1 MSKESS
7 ARATASSSSSRD
19 VERSGDDARPT
30 PPSTATNGPRRRVKL
45 AAAIAI
51 VIFATVSA
59 LIAGSR
65 PACIDFYQFW
75 VVGRAVGEQRTHDVY
90 SDAERKRLG
99 ELAWN
104 EAMIAQNSSATPSVP
119 SKRILAAE
127 ERQVLETYSTPWMYT
142 LFGCASSGDY
152 DVDQTRFQVF
162 STLAFV
168 LAIAALGR
176 LLGYGA
182 LGISLWVFFFT
193 SPWFKP
199 FSDEVIAGNVNRLQI
214 ACLALF
220 AWLASRERWKHAQA
234 LAGFVLGAAIAFKP
248 NLAIVAVVLAIG
260 WGITRQYAKLARQG
274 AGIAAGALVAFAI
287 SCAFFGSA
295 RVWSDWI
302 RTIPELLSQGASA
315 SGNYA
320 FSRLVHDVAGFSASR
335 SPVFELV
342 VRMLPFELLALF
354 AVALVRA
361 RARRSAVVR
370 EAETEIDR
378 TFDRAAFDVL
388 LVGLGATISVLTTDL
403 VWLHYYMLCVPLAL
417 FTLRPERIGAASAGR
432 WALRA
437 IAFAGTALISLQ
449 LFIRMLDIPR
459 PSAASPYVNIGALL
473 LLCAALVDLA
483 LCARLPERAPS
494 SAD

>member
-7 ARATASSSSSRD
+7 ARASASSRSSGG
-19 VERSGDDARPT
+19 VERSGDDA
-30 PPSTATNGPRRRVKL
+30 TAANELRRRVKL

-59 LIAGSR
+59 LSAGSR

-75 VVGRAVGEQRTHDVY
+75 VVGRAVGEHRAHDVY
-90 SDAERKRLG
+90 TDAERKRLG

-104 EAMIAQNSSATPSVP
+104 EAMSAQNSSATPSVP
-119 SKRILAAE
+119 SKRILAAQ

-168 LAIAALGR
+168 LAIAALGQ

-182 LGISLWVFFFT
+182 LGIALWVLLFT

-199 FSDEVIAGNVNRLQI
+199 FSDELIAGNVNRLQI

-220 AWLASRERWKHAQA
+220 AWLASRERWKHAQL

-248 NLAIVAVVLAIG
+248 NLAIVAVMLAIG
-260 WGITRQYAKLARQG
+260 WGVTRQNAKLARQG
-274 AGIAAGALVAFAI
+274 AGVAAGALVAFAI

-320 FSRLVHDVAGFSASR
+320 FPRLVHDVAGFSASR
-335 SPVFELV
+335 SPAFDLV

-361 RARRSAVVR
+361 RARPSAMVR
-370 EAETEIDR
+370 EAEPESDR

-417 FTLRPERIGAASAGR
+417 FTLRPERIGAAGAGR

-437 IAFAGTALISLQ
+437 IAFAGTALVSLQ

-473 LLCAALVDLA
+473 LLGASLADLA
-483 LCARLPERAPS
+483 LCARPPERAPS
-494 SAD
+494 SVD

>member
-1 MSKESS
+1 
-7 ARATASSSSSRD
+7 
-19 VERSGDDARPT
+19 
-30 PPSTATNGPRRRVKL
+30 VKL

-90 SDAERKRLG
+90 TDAERKRLG

-104 EAMIAQNSSATPSVP
+104 EAMIAQNASATPSVP

-152 DVDQTRFQVF
+152 DADQTRFQVF

-182 LGISLWVFFFT
+182 LGIALWAFFFT

-260 WGITRQYAKLARQG
+260 WGITRQHAKLARHG
-274 AGIAAGALVAFAI
+274 AGIAAGAFVAFAI
-287 SCAFFGSA
+287 SCAFFRSA

-302 RTIPELLSQGASA
+302 RTIPELLSQGPSA

-320 FSRLVHDVAGFSASR
+320 FSRLVHDVAGLSASR
-335 SPVFELV
+335 SSAFELV

-361 RARRSAVVR
+361 RARRNAAVR
-370 EAETEIDR
+370 EAETESDR
-378 TFDRAAFDVL
+378 TFDRAAFDIL

-417 FTLRPERIGAASAGR
+417 FALRPERLGAAGAAR
-432 WALRA
+432 WTLRA
-437 IAFAGTALISLQ
+437 MAFAGTALVALQ
-449 LFIRMLDIPR
+449 LFIRWFDIPR
-459 PSAASPYVNIGALL
+459 PSAASPYVNAGTLVLL
-473 LLCAALVDLA
+473 VASLADLLFYTHI
-483 LCARLPERAPS
+483 PERAAS
-494 SAD
+494 RSA